1 MTSVTIFEALKW
13 ASSFLVEN
21 GRDENVGEIYLRHLV
36 GMSRSQLLAEQRRSV
51 PQEKWEEFQ
60 DGISRHV
67 GGVPIQHII
76 GMEEFYGREFV
87 VNEHVLIPRPETEEL
102 IYYGLQKMKDLFRV
116 VDTPLQAGDVGTGSG
131 AIAITLKLEAD
142 RLPLDMMA
150 VDISREALAVAREN
164 SERLGAEV
172 RFFEGDLLQSLIE
185 EGVKL
190 DILLSNPPYIPL
202 TDRETLSDVVVD
214 HEPELALF
222 GGEDG
227 YDLYKRFMD
236 ELPLVM
242 KEKCLIG
249 FEVGIGQGETVADL
263 LRDTFP
269 DAEVEVV
276 HDINGKD
283 RMVFCERK

>member
-1 MTSVTIFEALKW
+1 VTSVTIFEALKW

-51 PQEKWEEFQ
+51 PGENWEEFQ
-60 DGISRHV
+60 EGIRRHV

-76 GMEEFYGREFV
+76 GVEEFYGREFV

-102 IYYGLQKMKDLFRV
+102 IYYGLQKMKGLFSDS
-116 VDTPLQAGDVGTGSG
+116 DTSLQAADVGTGSG

-142 RLPLDMMA
+142 RFPLDMMA

-164 SERLGAEV
+164 RERLGAEI
-172 RFFEGDLLQSLIE
+172 RFFEGDLLQPLIE

-202 TDRETLSDVVVD
+202 TDRETLSDVVIE

-227 YDLYKRFMD
+227 YDLYKRLMD

-249 FEVGIGQGETVADL
+249 FEVGVGQGETVADL

>member
-1 MTSVTIFEALKW
+1 MVTVFEALKW

-21 GRDENVGEIYLRHLV
+21 GRDENVGEIYLRHLL
-36 GMSRSQLLAEQRRSV
+36 GLSRSQLLAEQRRSV
-51 PQEKWEEFQ
+51 PQESWEEFQ
-60 DGISRHV
+60 DGIRDHV

-76 GMEEFYGREFV
+76 GVEEFFGREFV

-102 IYYGLQKMKDLFRV
+102 IYYGIQKIKDLFG
-116 VDTPLQAGDVGTGSG
+116 DADIPLLAADVGTGSG
-131 AIAITLKLEAD
+131 AIAVTLKLELE
-142 RLPLDMMA
+142 RLPLEMMA
-150 VDISREALAVAREN
+150 VDISPEALTVAREN
-164 SERLGAEV
+164 SAKLGADV
-172 RFFEGDLLQSLIE
+172 HFFEGDLLEPLIE
-185 EGVKL
+185 DGVKL

-202 TDRETLSDVVVD
+202 TDRESLSDVVIE

-249 FEVGIGQGETVADL
+249 FEVGVGQGETVADL
-263 LRDTFP
+263 LRATFP
-269 DAEVEVV
+269 DAETEVV

>member
-1 MTSVTIFEALKW
+1 VTTVTIFEALKW

-102 IYYGLQKMKDLFRV
+102 IYYGLQKMRGLFSV
-116 VDTPLQAGDVGTGSG
+116 GDTPLQAADVGTGSG

-164 SERLGAEV
+164 SERHGAEV

-202 TDRETLSDVVVD
+202 TDREMLSDVVVD

-242 KEKCLIG
+242 EEKCLIG

-269 DAEVEVV
+269 DAEVEIV

>member
-1 MTSVTIFEALKW
+1 MTTVTIFEALKW

-51 PQEKWEEFQ
+51 PQEKWGEFQ

-102 IYYGLQKMKDLFRV
+102 IYYGLQKMRGLFSV
-116 VDTPLQAGDVGTGSG
+116 GDTPLQAADVGTGSG

-202 TDRETLSDVVVD
+202 TDREMLSDVVVD

-242 KEKCLIG
+242 EEKCLIG

>member
-60 DGISRHV
+60 NGIRRHV

-76 GMEEFYGREFV
+76 GGEEFYGREFV

-102 IYYGLQKMKDLFRV
+102 IYYGLQKIKGLFGV
-116 VDTPLQAGDVGTGSG
+116 VDTPLHAADVGTGSG
-131 AIAITLKLEAD
+131 AIAITMKLEAD

-164 SERLGAEV
+164 SKRLGAGV
-172 RFFEGDLLQSLIE
+172 HFFEGDLLQPLIE

-190 DILLSNPPYIPL
+190 DILFSNPPYIPL

-263 LRDTFP
+263 LRETFC

-283 RMVFCERK
+283 RMVFCVIK

>member
-36 GMSRSQLLAEQRRSV
+36 GMSRSELLAEQRRSV
-51 PQEKWEEFQ
+51 PGDKWEEFQ
-60 DGISRHV
+60 DGVRRHV

-76 GMEEFYGREFV
+76 GVEEFYGREFV
-87 VNEHVLIPRPETEEL
+87 VNENVLIPRPETEEL
-102 IYYGLQKMKDLFRV
+102 IYYGLQKMKGLFSV
-116 VDTPLQAGDVGTGSG
+116 ADTPLQAADVGTGSG

-172 RFFEGDLLQSLIE
+172 RFFEGDLLQPLME
-185 EGVKL
+185 EGIKL

-202 TDRETLSDVVVD
+202 TDRETLSDVVVE

-227 YDLYKRFMD
+227 YDLYKRFM
-236 ELPLVM
+236 EVLPLVM

-249 FEVGIGQGETVADL
+249 FEVGVGQGETVADL
-263 LRDTFP
+263 LRNTFP
-269 DAEVEVV
+269 DTEVEVV

-283 RMVFCERK
+283 RMVFCARK

>member
-1 MTSVTIFEALKW
+1 MVTVFEALKW

-21 GRDENVGEIYLRHLV
+21 GRDENVGEIYLRHLL

-51 PQEKWEEFQ
+51 PQESWEEFQ
-60 DGISRHV
+60 NGIRKHV

-76 GMEEFYGREFV
+76 GVEEFYGREFV

-102 IYYGLQKMKDLFRV
+102 IYYGLAKMKELFSEAE
-116 VDTPLQAGDVGTGSG
+116 TPLRAADVGTGSG

-142 RLPLDMMA
+142 RLPIDMMA
-150 VDISREALAVAREN
+150 VDISPEALTVAREN
-164 SERLGAEV
+164 SEKLGAEV
-172 RFFEGDLLQSLIE
+172 RFFEGDLLQPLIE
-185 EGVKL
+185 EDVKL

-202 TDRETLSDVVVD
+202 TDRETLSDVVIE

-227 YDLYKRFMD
+227 YDLYKRFMN
-236 ELPLVM
+236 ELPIVM
-242 KEKCLIG
+242 KGKYLIG
-249 FEVGIGQGETVADL
+249 FEVGVGQGETVADL
-263 LRDTFP
+263 LRLTFP
-269 DAEVEVV
+269 DAETEVV

-283 RMVFCERK
+283 RMVFCVRK

>member
-1 MTSVTIFEALKW
+1 VTSVTIFEALKW

-51 PQEKWEEFQ
+51 PGENWEEFQ
-60 DGISRHV
+60 EGIRRHV

-76 GMEEFYGREFV
+76 GVEEFYGREFV

-102 IYYGLQKMKDLFRV
+102 IYYGLQKMKGLFSDS
-116 VDTPLQAGDVGTGSG
+116 DTSLQAADVGTGSG

-142 RLPLDMMA
+142 RFPLDMMA

-164 SERLGAEV
+164 RERLGAEI
-172 RFFEGDLLQSLIE
+172 RFFEGDLLQPLIE

-202 TDRETLSDVVVD
+202 TDRETLSDVVIE

-249 FEVGIGQGETVADL
+249 FEVGVGQGETVADL

>member
-1 MTSVTIFEALKW
+1 MTSITIFEALKW

-36 GMSRSQLLAEQRRSV
+36 GMSRSELLAEQRRSV
-51 PQEKWEEFQ
+51 PGEKWEEFQ
-60 DGISRHV
+60 DGIRRHV

-76 GMEEFYGREFV
+76 GVEEFYGREFV

-102 IYYGLQKMKDLFRV
+102 IYYGMQKMKDLFGDS
-116 VDTPLQAGDVGTGSG
+116 DTNLQAADVGTGSG
-131 AIAITLKLEAD
+131 AIAVTLKLEAD
-142 RLPLDMMA
+142 RFPLDMMA

-172 RFFEGDLLQSLIE
+172 RFFEGDLLQPFIE
-185 EGVKL
+185 DGVKL

-202 TDRETLSDVVVD
+202 TDRETLSDVVVG

-227 YDLYKRFMD
+227 YDLYKRLMD

-249 FEVGIGQGETVADL
+249 FEVGVGQGETVADL
-263 LRDTFP
+263 LRNTFP
-269 DAEVEVV
+269 GAEVEVV

>member
-21 GRDENVGEIYLRHLV
+21 DRDENVGEIYLRHVV

-51 PQEKWEEFQ
+51 PLEKWEEFQ
-60 DGISRHV
+60 DGIRRHV

-76 GMEEFYGREFV
+76 GVEEFYGREFV

-102 IYYGLQKMKDLFRV
+102 IYYGLQKMKGLFNV
-116 VDTPLQAGDVGTGSG
+116 ADTPLQAADVGTGSG

-142 RLPLDMMA
+142 RFPLDMMA

-164 SERLGAEV
+164 SEKLGAEI
-172 RFFEGDLLQSLIE
+172 RFFEGDLLQPLMK

-202 TDRETLSDVVVD
+202 TDRETLSDVVIE

-249 FEVGIGQGETVADL
+249 FEVGVGQGEIVADM
-263 LRDTFP
+263 LRATFP
-269 DAEVEVV
+269 DAETVV
-276 HDINGKD
+276 IHDINGKD
-283 RMVFCERK
+283 RMVFCVRK

>member
-1 MTSVTIFEALKW
+1 VTTVTIFEALKW

-102 IYYGLQKMKDLFRV
+102 IYYGLQKMRGLFSV
-116 VDTPLQAGDVGTGSG
+116 GDTTLQAADVGTGSG

-242 KEKCLIG
+242 EEKCLIG

>member
-21 GRDENVGEIYLRHLV
+21 GRDENVGEIYLRHVL

-60 DGISRHV
+60 AGIRRHSI
-67 GGVPIQHII
+67 GVPIQHII
-76 GMEEFYGREFV
+76 GTEEFYGREFV

-102 IYYGLQKMKDLFRV
+102 IYYGLEKMKDLFIDAV
-116 VDTPLQAGDVGTGSG
+116 APLQAADVGTGSG
-131 AIAITLKLEAD
+131 AIAVTLKLES
-142 RLPLDMMA
+142 RRVPLEMMA
-150 VDISREALAVAREN
+150 VDISSEALAVAREN
-164 SERLGAEV
+164 SIKLEADV
-172 RFFEGDLLQSLIE
+172 RFFEGDLLQPLIE

-202 TDRETLSDVVVD
+202 TDRETLSDVVIG

-227 YDLYKRFMD
+227 YDLYKRFME

-249 FEVGIGQGETVADL
+249 FEVGVGQGETVADL
-263 LRDTFP
+263 LRATFP
-269 DAEVEVV
+269 DAETEVV

-283 RMVFCERK
+283 RMVFCVRK

>member
-1 MTSVTIFEALKW
+1 VTSVTIFEALKW

-36 GMSRSQLLAEQRRSV
+36 GMSRAQLLAEQRRSV
-51 PQEKWEEFQ
+51 PGENWEEFQ
-60 DGISRHV
+60 EGIRRHV

-76 GMEEFYGREFV
+76 GVEEFYGREFV

-102 IYYGLQKMKDLFRV
+102 IYYGLQKMKGLFSDS
-116 VDTPLQAGDVGTGSG
+116 DTSLQAADVGTGSG

-142 RLPLDMMA
+142 RFPLDMMA

-164 SERLGAEV
+164 RERLGAEI
-172 RFFEGDLLQSLIE
+172 RFFEGDLLQPLIE

-202 TDRETLSDVVVD
+202 TDRETLSDVVIE

-227 YDLYKRFMD
+227 YDLYKRLMD

-249 FEVGIGQGETVADL
+249 FEVGVGQGETVADL

-269 DAEVEVV
+269 DAVVEVV

>member
-1 MTSVTIFEALKW
+1 MVTVFEALKW

-21 GRDENVGEIYLRHLV
+21 GRDENVGEIYLRHIM
-36 GMSRSQLLAEQRRSV
+36 GMSRSQLFAEQRRSV

-60 DGISRHV
+60 AGIREHA

-76 GMEEFYGREFV
+76 GHEEFYGRQFV

-102 IYYGLQKMKDLFRV
+102 IYYGLGKMKDLFSEK
-116 VDTPLQAGDVGTGSG
+116 DTTLQAADVGTGSG
-131 AIAITLKLEAD
+131 AIGVSLKLEAD
-142 RLPLDMMA
+142 RWPLDMMA
-150 VDISREALAVAREN
+150 VDISSEALAVARKN
-164 SERLGAEV
+164 SERLGADI
-172 RFFEGDLLQSLIE
+172 RFFEGDLLQPLIG

-202 TDRETLSDVVVD
+202 MDRETLSDVVIE

-227 YDLYKRFMD
+227 YDLYKRLMD

-242 KEKCLIG
+242 NERFLIG
-249 FEVGIGQGETVADL
+249 FEVGVGQGETVADL
-263 LRDTFP
+263 LRETFR

-283 RMVFCERK
+283 RMVFCVRK

>member
-1 MTSVTIFEALKW
+1 VTSVTIFEALKW

-36 GMSRSQLLAEQRRSV
+36 GMSRAQLLAEQRRSV
-51 PQEKWEEFQ
+51 PGENWEEFQ
-60 DGISRHV
+60 EGIRRHV

-76 GMEEFYGREFV
+76 GVEEFYGREFV

-102 IYYGLQKMKDLFRV
+102 IYYGLQKMKGLFSDS
-116 VDTPLQAGDVGTGSG
+116 DTSLQAADVGTGSG

-142 RLPLDMMA
+142 RFPLDMMA

-164 SERLGAEV
+164 RERLGAEI
-172 RFFEGDLLQSLIE
+172 RFFEGDLLQPLIE

-202 TDRETLSDVVVD
+202 TDRETLSDVVIE

-227 YDLYKRFMD
+227 YDLYKRLMD

-249 FEVGIGQGETVADL
+249 FEVGVGQGETVADL

>member
-1 MTSVTIFEALKW
+1 MTVFEALKW

-21 GRDENVGEIYLRHLV
+21 GRDENVGEIYLRHLL

-60 DGISRHV
+60 AGIRRHSI
-67 GGVPIQHII
+67 GVPIQHII
-76 GMEEFYGREFV
+76 GTEEFYGREFV

-102 IYYGLQKMKDLFRV
+102 IYYGLEKMKDLFIDAV
-116 VDTPLQAGDVGTGSG
+116 APLQAADVGTGSG
-131 AIAITLKLEAD
+131 AIAVTLKLES
-142 RLPLDMMA
+142 RRVPLEMMA
-150 VDISREALAVAREN
+150 VDISSEALAVAREN
-164 SERLGAEV
+164 SIKLEADV
-172 RFFEGDLLQSLIE
+172 RFFEGDLLQPLIE

-202 TDRETLSDVVVD
+202 TDRETLSDVVIG

-227 YDLYKRFMD
+227 YDLYRRFME
-236 ELPLVM
+236 ELPLVI
-242 KEKCLIG
+242 KERFLIG
-249 FEVGIGQGETVADL
+249 FEVGVGQGETVANL
-263 LRDTFP
+263 LRATFP
-269 DAEVEVV
+269 DAETEVV

-283 RMVFCERK
+283 RMVFCVRK

>member
-21 GRDENVGEIYLRHLV
+21 DRDENVGEIYLRHVV

-51 PQEKWEEFQ
+51 PGEKWEEFQ
-60 DGISRHV
+60 DGIRRHV

-76 GMEEFYGREFV
+76 GAEEFYGREFV

-102 IYYGLQKMKDLFRV
+102 IYYGLKKMKGLFSV
-116 VDTPLQAGDVGTGSG
+116 ADTPLQAADVGTGSG

-142 RLPLDMMA
+142 RLPLDTIA
-150 VDISREALAVAREN
+150 VDISREALAVAHEN

-172 RFFEGDLLQSLIE
+172 RFFEGDLLQPLIE
-185 EGVKL
+185 EGTKL

-202 TDRETLSDVVVD
+202 TDRETLSDVVAL

-227 YDLYKRFMD
+227 YDLYKRFME

-249 FEVGIGQGETVADL
+249 FEVGVGQGETVANL
-263 LRDTFP
+263 LRETFR

>member
-21 GRDENVGEIYLRHLV
+21 DRDENVGEIYLRHVV

-51 PQEKWEEFQ
+51 PLEKWEEFQ
-60 DGISRHV
+60 DGIRRHV

-76 GMEEFYGREFV
+76 GVEEFYGREFV

-102 IYYGLQKMKDLFRV
+102 IYYGLQKMKGLFNV
-116 VDTPLQAGDVGTGSG
+116 ADTPLQAADVGTGSG

-142 RLPLDMMA
+142 RFPLDMMA

-164 SERLGAEV
+164 SEKLGAEI
-172 RFFEGDLLQSLIE
+172 RFFEGDLLQPLMK

-202 TDRETLSDVVVD
+202 TDRETLSDVVIE

-249 FEVGIGQGETVADL
+249 FEVGVGQGEIVADM
-263 LRDTFP
+263 LRATFP
-269 DAEVEVV
+269 DAETVV
-276 HDINGKD
+276 IHDINGKD
-283 RMVFCERK
+283 RMVFCVKK

>member
-36 GMSRSQLLAEQRRSV
+36 GMSRAQLLAEQRRSV
-51 PQEKWEEFQ
+51 PGENWEEFQ
-60 DGISRHV
+60 EGIRRHV

-76 GMEEFYGREFV
+76 GVEEFYGREFV

-102 IYYGLQKMKDLFRV
+102 IYYGLQKMKGLFSDS
-116 VDTPLQAGDVGTGSG
+116 DTSLQAADVGTGSG

-142 RLPLDMMA
+142 RFPLDMMA

-164 SERLGAEV
+164 RERLGAEI
-172 RFFEGDLLQSLIE
+172 RFFEGDLLQPLIE

-202 TDRETLSDVVVD
+202 TDRETLSDVVIE

-227 YDLYKRFMD
+227 YDLYKRLMD

-249 FEVGIGQGETVADL
+249 FEVGVGQGETVADL

-269 DAEVEVV
+269 DAVVEVV